1 MPEGKTLQGRT
12 LQGKTAVVTGGSRGI
27 GRGIVERLC
36 RDGADV
42 LFNYASS
49 HAAAEDVVRS
59 VGEGG
64 GKVRALRLDLTAP
77 DAAEH
82 LMREAETELGGLD
95 ILVNNAAT
103 AFVPTPLA
111 DVEPELFDRVLATD
125 MRSVFVMLQYA
136 ARNMR
141 DGGRIITISTLNT
154 VRPAPGIA
162 PYAASKGAIEQ
173 LTFVAACEL
182 GVRGITANVVSP
194 GATDTDLLRGT
205 NPPEALEMAA
215 KMSPLARLGEP
226 SDVADVVAFL
236 AGPDSRWLTGQNIRA
251 TGGLG

>member
-1 MPEGKTLQGRT
+1 MPEDQTPQGRS
-12 LQGKTAVVTGGSRGI
+12 LEGKTAVVTGGSRGI

-36 RDGADV
+36 RDGAHV
-42 LFNYASS
+42 LFNYATS
-49 HAAAEDVVRS
+49 HAAAEDVVRC
-59 VGEGG
+59 VAEHG
-64 GKVRALRLDLTAP
+64 GKVRAVQVDLTEP
-77 DAAEH
+77 DAADR
-82 LMREAETELGGLD
+82 LVREAEAEFGGLD

-111 DVEPELFDRVLATD
+111 DLDPDLFDKVLATD
-125 MRSVFVMLQYA
+125 MRTVFLLLQYA
-136 ARNMR
+136 ARQMR

-154 VRPAPGIA
+154 VRSAPGIA

-173 LTFVAACEL
+173 LTYVAAREL
-182 GVRGITANVVSP
+182 GIRGITANVVSP

-215 KMSPLARLGEP
+215 QMSPLARLGEP

-236 AGPDSRWLTGQNIRA
+236 AGHDARWLTGQNIRA
-251 TGGLG
+251 TGGIG

>member
-1 MPEGKTLQGRT
+1 MPEGRTLKGKTLE
-12 LQGKTAVVTGGSRGI
+12 GKTAVVTGGSRGI

-36 RDGADV
+36 RDGAHV

-49 HAAAEDVVRS
+49 HAAAEDVVRQ
-59 VGEGG
+59 VGDDG
-64 GKVRALRLDLTAP
+64 GKVRAMQFDLTEP
-77 DAAEH
+77 DAAER
-82 LMREAETELGGLD
+82 LMREAEAELGGLD

-111 DVEPELFDRVLATD
+111 DVEPDLFDRVMATD

-136 ARNMR
+136 ARRMR
-141 DGGRIITISTLNT
+141 DGGRIVTVSTLNT
-154 VRPAPGIA
+154 VHAAPGIA

-173 LTFVAACEL
+173 LTYVAAREL

-215 KMSPLARLGEP
+215 AMSPLGRLGEP

-236 AGPDSRWLTGQNIRA
+236 VGPDARWLTGQNVRA
-251 TGGLG
+251 TGGIT